1 MWAVNASV
9 ELSPSAFR
17 VLLIVANLADDCGVA
32 ECSYSQ
38 LEQLT
43 GLSRSTVRRSTRE
56 LDEAGVMVAN
66 RAAGG
71 SRRTPQH
78 LRPTVYRLPLV
89 VGAPPHGVHSDHS
102 PLPSVVRMSTPFTCD
117 DEKSDHTYKALVL
130 SPRGGR
136 GKPLRG
142 SPPPRGGGQ
151 ESGTPREGEIQMGWN
166 EMFKSTSDPADD
178 DGNEL
183 GGVGALE
190 DAARMDLDEYLTQ
203 GIHRFPGESNADY
216 SRRRTRQA
224 PRELVFSGTDRRR
237 RTLHDTPENKWN
249 AGHLVSY
256 FRECRQ
262 REAPGFVAQENVKIM
277 GANFKR
283 WLTKEGV
290 DPREIRAGIDLFFAD
305 PRNLA
310 HVGAGA
316 SLWSAFFKAWP
327 ALQRQ
332 ARVASGIEADRTAV
346 SVEEADAINT
356 RASNFFKNL
365 LEPQS

>member
-1 MWAVNASV
+1 MWAVNTSV
-9 ELSPSAFR
+9 ELSLSAFR
-17 VLLIVANLADDCGVA
+17 VLLTVANLADDCGVA

-56 LDEAGVMVAN
+56 LDEAGIMVAD

-78 LRPTVYRLPLV
+78 LRPTVYRLPPV
-89 VGAPPHGVHSDHS
+89 VNMNPPSVHPDHS
-102 PLPSVVRMSTPFTCD
+102 PLSRVVKMSTPFSCD
-117 DEKSDHTYKALVL
+117 DAKSDHTYKALVL
-130 SPRGGR
+130 STRGGR

-151 ESGTPREGEIQMGWN
+151 ESSARQEGDLQMGWN

-178 DGNEL
+178 DGDEL
-183 GGVGALE
+183 GGVGTLE
-190 DAARMDLDEYLTQ
+190 EVSRMSLDEYLVK
-203 GIHRFPGESNADY
+203 GIHRLPGESDAEY

-224 PRELVFSGTDRRR
+224 PRELTFSGSDLRR
-237 RTLHDTPENKWN
+237 RTFHDLPGDKWN

-262 REAPGFVAQENVKIM
+262 REAPGFAAQENVKIM

-290 DPREIRAGIDLFFAD
+290 SPREIRAGIDLFFAD

-327 ALQRQ
+327 TLQRQ
-332 ARVASGIEADRTAV
+332 ARVASGIEADRTAI
-346 SVEEADAINT
+346 SADEADAINN
-356 RASNFFKNL
+356 RASSFFKNL
-365 LEPQS
+365 LEPQP